1 MAENGQQ
8 TGTFRVKSGM
18 AQMLKGGVIMDVVN
32 AEQARLAEEA
42 GAVAEMGLERVPADI
57 RAQGGVARMSDPEM
71 IRGIQEAVSIPVM
84 AKARIGHFVEAQVL
98 EALEV
103 DYVDESEVLTPADE
117 ANHVDKW
124 AFEVPFVCGATNLG
138 EALRRI
144 GEGAAMIRSKGEAGT
159 GNVVEAVRHMRAI
172 TGGIRRLTTLGS
184 EELMTEGPARI
195 GVLALQGDVR
205 EHVEILNKLGVEP
218 VEVRGIEDLEGL
230 AGLIVP
236 GGESTAIGNLMVNS
250 GLLDGVRSFF
260 YKGGPVWGT
269 CAGMVLAASATTGP
283 RQPLLGLM
291 NALVERNGFGRQVHS
306 FEKELEIEGFEE
318 PFVGVFIRAPF
329 FEDVGPG
336 VEVMGKVDGRIVA
349 AKGEN
354 ILVTAF
360 HPELTDDTK
369 FHEYFIREVCGL

>member
-1 MAENGQQ
+1 VVGSRSDNGKR
-8 TGTFRVKSGM
+8 RVT
-18 AQMLKGGVIMDVVN
+18 
-32 AEQARLAEEA
+32 AR
-42 GAVAEMGLERVPADI
+42 R
-57 RAQGGVARMSDPEM
+57 SDRE
-71 IRGIQEAVSIPVM
+71 
-84 AKARIGHFVEAQVL
+84 
-98 EALEV
+98 
-103 DYVDESEVLTPADE
+103 D
-117 ANHVDKW
+117 
-124 AFEVPFVCGATNLG
+124 
-138 EALRRI
+138 
-144 GEGAAMIRSKGEAGT
+144 
-159 GNVVEAVRHMRAI
+159 
-172 TGGIRRLTTLGS
+172 
-184 EELMTEGPARI
+184 EGPKRI
-195 GVLALQGDVR
+195 GVLALQGDVQ
-205 EHVEILNKLGVEP
+205 EHVEILKKLGVEP
-218 VEVRGIEDLEGL
+218 VEVRTIEDLDRL

-236 GGESTAIGNLMVNS
+236 GGESTTIGKIMVES

-336 VEVMGKVDGRIVA
+336 VEVMGEVDGRVVA

-360 HPELTDDTK
+360 HPELTDDK
-369 FHEYFIREVCGL
+369 RFHEYFLREVCGI

>member
-1 MAENGQQ
+1 MVGSKAVNGER
-8 TGTFRVKSGM
+8 RVT
-18 AQMLKGGVIMDVVN
+18 
-32 AEQARLAEEA
+32 AR
-42 GAVAEMGLERVPADI
+42 R
-57 RAQGGVARMSDPEM
+57 SDRE
-71 IRGIQEAVSIPVM
+71 
-84 AKARIGHFVEAQVL
+84 
-98 EALEV
+98 
-103 DYVDESEVLTPADE
+103 D
-117 ANHVDKW
+117 
-124 AFEVPFVCGATNLG
+124 
-138 EALRRI
+138 
-144 GEGAAMIRSKGEAGT
+144 
-159 GNVVEAVRHMRAI
+159 
-172 TGGIRRLTTLGS
+172 
-184 EELMTEGPARI
+184 EGPKRI

-205 EHVEILNKLGVEP
+205 EHVEILKKLGVEP
-218 VEVRGIEDLEGL
+218 VEVRTIEDLEGL

-236 GGESTAIGNLMVNS
+236 GGESTTIGKIMAES

-336 VEVMGKVDGRIVA
+336 VEVMGEVDGRVVA

-360 HPELTDDTK
+360 HPELTDDK
-369 FHEYFIREVCGL
+369 RFHEYFLREVCGI